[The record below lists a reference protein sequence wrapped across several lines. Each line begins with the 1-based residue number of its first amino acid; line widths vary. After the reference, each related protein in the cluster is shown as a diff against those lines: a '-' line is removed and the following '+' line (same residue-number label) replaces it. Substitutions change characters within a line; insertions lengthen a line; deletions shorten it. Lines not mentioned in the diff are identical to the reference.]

1 MRNDR
6 EIKDSKGS
14 PKKKRRVRWGRI
26 FIFFIILSTMIGTL
40 AWASYSAYV
49 VLKDVYTSY
58 SMILDE
64 FQKKKVVQSK
74 FQNEKFNNYTNILLL
89 GIDDG
94 DKAVEG
100 SPRRADSVILVSIH
114 HTDGSIRIL
123 SIPRDTQVRIPGR
136 QALDTV
142 KQSYFYGGTQLVLRT
157 AEEFLQ
163 IPINQFIVVDSKSF
177 IDMMDTL
184 GGLDLYVETDMDY
197 EDPEAQFQ
205 IHLKKGFQ
213 HLDGNA
219 ADQYVRY
226 CSDELGDVGRVQ
238 RQQRFLKAFFSEMI
252 RTDKLTK
259 IPNCVKVVNNQVMT
273 SFAMLDAVHL
283 MKNLKSFS
291 PELTKTEMLPGT
303 LVTVSSVNYWRPD
316 QGAMQQ
322 VLDEMFK
329 DETNGIPTNQ
339 NSPTK

>member
-6 EIKDSKGS
+6 EVKDSKGS
-14 PKKKRRVRWGRI
+14 PKKKRRICWGRI
-26 FIFFIILSTMIGTL
+26 FIFIIILSSIIGTL

-58 SMILDE
+58 SMIFDE
-64 FQKKKVVQSK
+64 FQKKEEVQTK
-74 FQNEKFNNYTNILLL
+74 FQNEKFNNYTNVLLV

-94 DKAVEG
+94 DKDIEG
-100 SPRRADSVILVSIH
+100 SPRHADSVILISIH

-123 SIPRDTQVRIPGR
+123 SIPCDTQVSIPGR
-136 QALDTV
+136 QELDTV
-142 KQSYFYGGTQLVLRT
+142 KQSYFYGGTQLLLRT
-157 AEEFLQ
+157 VEEFLQ

-177 IDMMDTL
+177 IDMMDSL
-184 GGLDLYVETDMDY
+184 GGLDLYVENDMDY
-197 EDPEAQFQ
+197 EDPSAEFQ

-252 RTDKLTK
+252 HTDKLTR
-259 IPNCVKVVNNQVMT
+259 IPNCIKVANNQVMT

-291 PELTKTEMLPGT
+291 PELVKTEMLPGT
-303 LVTVSSVNYWRPD
+303 LVNVKYWQPD
-316 QGAMQQ
+316 QVAIQQ
-322 VLDEMFK
+322 VLAAMFK
-329 DETNGIPTNQ
+329 DEANDQ
-339 NSPTK
+339 NSITK

>member
-6 EIKDSKGS
+6 EVKDSKGS
-14 PKKKRRVRWGRI
+14 PKKRRQVRWGRI
-26 FIFFIILSTMIGTL
+26 FIFLIILSTMIGTL

-49 VLKDVYTSY
+49 VLKDVYTNY

-64 FQKKKVVQSK
+64 FQKKKEVQTK

-114 HTDGSIRIL
+114 HADGSIRIL
-123 SIPRDTQVRIPGR
+123 SIPRDTQVSIPGR
-136 QALDTV
+136 QELDTV

-157 AEEFLQ
+157 VEEFLQ

-177 IDMMDTL
+177 IDMIDTL
-184 GGLDLYVETDMDY
+184 GGLDLYVENDMDY
-197 EDPEAQFQ
+197 EDPYAQFQ

-226 CSDELGDVGRVQ
+226 RSDELGDVGRVQ

-259 IPNCVKVVNNQVMT
+259 IPNCIKVVNNQVMT

-303 LVTVSSVNYWRPD
+303 LVTVSGVKYWQTN

-329 DETNGIPTNQ
+329 DETNGIPTNP
-339 NSPTK
+339 NSLAK